1 MRACACE
8 SRAQRHLAAAAA
20 ALRNQSGAGRV
31 SRNWSAREERLPLQ
45 IIGVFFPPF
54 SLSFATLPDE
64 IKVSELIIG
73 EKEEENWPARARRRR
88 RYATTRSP
96 RVVQSRAG
104 GQICRA
110 YMPAKPFGLSPRSM
124 FRSSSRLELFAAGHS
139 DRLSAAPRLD
149 SIVHHSHSFASSRGG
164 ALHSNEPP
172 PPPLAGGET
181 MIDLETSGF
190 TCNSMAAAA
199 AHSMIGPMTS
209 PGCCLSR
216 AALPAALAPAARTN
230 SRAKRLPAAGNGS
243 MN

>member
-104 GQICRA
+104 GRA
-110 YMPAKPFGLSPRSM
+110 NL
-124 FRSSSRLELFAAGHS
+124 SRLHAGQTIWPVAQKHVPLLKPT
-139 DRLSAAPRLD
+139 RTVRRRPLG
-149 SIVHHSHSFASSRGG
+149 SFVGG
-164 ALHSNEPP
+164 ATIRFHSS
-172 PPPLAGGET
+172 PLA
-181 MIDLETSGF
+181 
-190 TCNSMAAAA
+190 
-199 AHSMIGPMTS
+199 
-209 PGCCLSR
+209 
-216 AALPAALAPAARTN
+216 
-230 SRAKRLPAAGNGS
+230 
-243 MN
+243 